1 MSDAKNT
8 TPSVVTDP
16 ADFNEVLEK
25 LNLIDEK
32 IEFVNSEIAQRIG
45 KKLGRD
51 MGIMYGAVAG
61 ILIFLI
67 YISLSPILI

>member
-16 ADFNEVLEK
+16 VDFNEVLEK

-51 MGIMYGAVAG
+51 IGIMYGAVAG

>member
-1 MSDAKNT
+1 MSDAKIT

-25 LNLIDEK
+25 LNEIDEK

-51 MGIMYGAVAG
+51 IGIMYGAVAG

-67 YISLSPILI
+67 YISISPILI

>member
-25 LNLIDEK
+25 LNEIDEK

-51 MGIMYGAVAG
+51 MGILYGAVAG

>member
-25 LNLIDEK
+25 LNVIDEK

-51 MGIMYGAVAG
+51 MGILYGAVAG